1 MCRSNGGLTVPKDF
15 TVTVLFKSELFKD
28 SLLYNIQ
35 CTFNDSI
42 RTIIFFC
49 NFSFK
54 LLILGILIIQ
64 NFFFLSRMY
73 DVDGNGVIDQDEM
86 TKIVQAIYDM
96 LGAGATKPTDS
107 AEERAKNI
115 FSRMDENGDGHLTEE
130 EFLRGCL
137 QDDEL
142 SKMLAPNVVQ

>member
-1 MCRSNGGLTVPKDF
+1 MSLQWTDVCIDQTLLLPKKPISTKPPVTQSPFTLTLIDF
-15 TVTVLFKSELFKD
+15 WPLPNPGFRLF
-28 SLLYNIQ
+28 
-35 CTFNDSI
+35 C
-42 RTIIFFC
+42 
-49 NFSFK
+49 
-54 LLILGILIIQ
+54 
-64 NFFFLSRMY
+64 RMY

>member
-1 MCRSNGGLTVPKDF
+1 MFQNVLVKMEKTCFIGLAPVADL
-15 TVTVLFKSELFKD
+15 VLIPDMLVF
-28 SLLYNIQ
+28 
-35 CTFNDSI
+35 
-42 RTIIFFC
+42 
-49 NFSFK
+49 
-54 LLILGILIIQ
+54 
-64 NFFFLSRMY
+64 RMY
-73 DVDGNGVIDQDEM
+73 DVDGNGVIDQEEM

-142 SKMLAPNVVQ
+142 SKMLAPNVVN